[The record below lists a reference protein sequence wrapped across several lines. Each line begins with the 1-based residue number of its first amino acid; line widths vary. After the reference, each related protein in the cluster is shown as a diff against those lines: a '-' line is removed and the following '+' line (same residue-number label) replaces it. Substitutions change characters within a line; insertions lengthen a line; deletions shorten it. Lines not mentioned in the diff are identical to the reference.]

1 MNVSPLTPGCATS
14 AAPTSSPPG
23 SRWNTSGSSPASR
36 KHSYSLAAV
45 NEPCGD
51 GFRMTVFPAAS
62 AAPAGPAASAIGK
75 LNGLITAHT
84 P

>member
-1 MNVSPLTPGCATS
+1 M
-14 AAPTSSPPG
+14 
-23 SRWNTSGSSPASR
+23 
-36 KHSYSLAAV
+36 

-51 GFRMTVFPAAS
+51 GFRMTVFPAAR

-84 P
+84 PYGRSTLTFFSRGFSVPMAAVNPSLSSTCWQ